1 MPLGGEGVGKARAR
15 ILMEAVMVKNLPG
28 EDWDDRRTHRR
39 RGGCRPRNLENQE
52 ERGRKVIH

>member
-28 EDWDDRRTHRR
+28 ED
-39 RGGCRPRNLENQE
+39 
-52 ERGRKVIH
+52 